1 MRLGRSRYP
10 NVELRIN
17 AMTLSPVRLPAFGPW
32 QESPWRSV
40 GYLRVGTGPAA
51 HLCKDFL
58 ASTPQAHLFRRTP
71 SIAHLVLART
81 IQNTYP
87 IPCFSE
93 HFHVPVLIVVR
104 RARVDLVLSDHPDSQ
119 CFGTR

>member
-40 GYLRVGTGPAA
+40 GYLRVGTGPAS
-51 HLCKDFL
+51 HFFYGLSSL
-58 ASTPQAHLFRRTP
+58 NASSP
-71 SIAHLVLART
+71 
-81 IQNTYP
+81 P
-87 IPCFSE
+87 IPKDAIYCPSGLGTDNPE
-93 HFHVPVLIVVR
+93 HI
-104 RARVDLVLSDHPDSQ
+104 PDSML
-119 CFGTR
+119 F